1 MEIEYKKGICRI
13 YAKEKEGDIL
23 LVIPFSKKDD
33 EKALKI
39 WMELVKKLEKKLAK
53 KKKVEL
59 ITDTS
64 VLLFW
69 EYIPKEELPKFTT
82 EKKWTQFF
90 KQELFDYS
98 NPILQE
104 MANNLG
110 FKDIPLRIRKVK
122 SVRGTCSHDN
132 RILLNQT
139 LVHLPTRLIKYV
151 IIHEAC
157 HLEQKNH
164 SEKFWALVEKY
175 CPKYKQLRK
184 ELKNQILLW

>member
-1 MEIEYKKGICRI
+1 MEIEYKKGIRRI
-13 YAKEKEGDIL
+13 YAKEKGGDIL
-23 LVIPFSKKDD
+23 LVIPFPKKDD
-33 EKALKI
+33 EKTLKI
-39 WMELVKKLEKKLAK
+39 WMELVEKLEKKLAK

-110 FKDIPLRIRKVK
+110 FKDIPIRYICTGEQITDICKFEADK
-122 SVRGTCSHDN
+122 FADS
-132 RILLNQT
+132 
-139 LVHLPTRLIKYV
+139 LVSMWEQNNKIIRLK
-151 IIHEAC
+151 
-157 HLEQKNH
+157 L
-164 SEKFWALVEKY
+164 
-175 CPKYKQLRK
+175 
-184 ELKNQILLW
+184 